1 MQRVV
6 KNSILVILVLSSL
19 ILEVTGIS
27 LKLGSNYSYY
37 IKPLL
42 WSFIGIIAF
51 VLFKGDV
58 VPNHKYKKEVQFY
71 VLITSLMYFFI
82 YFIFGYANGF
92 ANNPYDH
99 SIKGILSNLWT
110 FMPVLIAKEY
120 IRFYLVNH
128 SSKKRILLY
137 TLLISFLLT
146 LTELNIYKFGDY
158 LSDSYT
164 FLRFVMEIFLPTFMI
179 SLYLTYISY
188 FAGYGITIIYS
199 LLPQLAIYV
208 FPILPN
214 VNWMLLA
221 ILNSGVPF
229 FSYVYINY
237 QINRMDKTID
247 KREYKTVGL
256 KGWLSMILMVALIVA
271 FGLGVFPIEPLV
283 IASDSMYPKIRK
295 GDIVIIFDIDPDDI
309 QVGDVIRYKM
319 ENYYVVHRVKEI
331 HDVED
336 NKREFILLGDN
347 NKNIDLYPVREDQI
361 KGIIRAKVPYAGWPT
376 LILSDLLNTNVAD
389 SVKVETGA
397 K

>member
-1 MQRVV
+1 MQKIV
-6 KNSILVILVLSSL
+6 KNSILVIMVLSSL

-42 WSFIGIIAF
+42 WCFIGITAF
-51 VLFKGDV
+51 VLFKRDV
-58 VPNHKYKKEVQFY
+58 VPNHKYKKEVQFF
-71 VLITSLMYFFI
+71 VLITSLLYFFI

-92 ANNPYDH
+92 AHNPYDT
-99 SIKGILSNLWT
+99 SIKGIISNLWT
-110 FMPVLIAKEY
+110 FVPVLIAKEY
-120 IRFYLVNH
+120 IRFYLINH
-128 SSKKRILLY
+128 CSKKRIWLY

-146 LTELNIYKFGDY
+146 LTELNIYKFGEY
-158 LSDSYT
+158 LTDSYT
-164 FLRFVMEIFLPTFMI
+164 FLRFIMEIFLPTMMI

-188 FAGYGITIIYS
+188 FAGYGITFIYS
-199 LLPQLAIYV
+199 LLPQLAIYA

-237 QINRMDKTID
+237 QINKMDKTID

-256 KGWLSMILMVALIVA
+256 KGWLGMLLMVALVVA

-295 GDIVIIFDIDPDDI
+295 GDIVIIFDIDPDDV
-309 QVGDVIRYKM
+309 QVGDVVRYRM

-331 HDVED
+331 HEVNNDQ
-336 NKREFILLGDN
+336 REFILLGDN
-347 NKNIDLYPVREDQI
+347 NKNIDLYPVREDQLR
-361 KGIIRAKVPYAGWPT
+361 GIIRAKIPYAGWPT
-376 LILSDLLNTNVAD
+376 LILSELLNTNVAD
-389 SVKVETGA
+389 SVKVETGT